1 MNFYEFI
8 MMVFYVG
15 FCTGIISIA
24 CHYSEKMNHSNNQ
37 DFRKLS
43 LMMKSLDSD
52 GRDERAE

>member
-1 MNFYEFI
+1 